1 MATRYSSIF
10 SGASTRPFATR
21 FTIGVA
27 TCVAAVLVAGCN
39 DPELEKQAA
48 FERQFNAVAAE
59 YAKTLG
65 DRPDLLS
72 ANPTDESIA
81 ALRSV
86 ADRAKALSGGSAGQ
100 QAAARSLAASVYRTT
115 ASIEIARAAWLES
128 GEEIVRGLAM
138 SASGLAAD
146 LESVAAAAEGMD
158 LSDARGAADGQK
170 TDGSRAMRA
179 LQDSVRQLE
188 GPANKLSADVSK
200 GTARLSE
207 LGQEVAV
214 LLRKARESSPS
225 AGFALVE
232 EAAAIKTEARKIS
245 RKTSDDSIDAES
257 MMAQSRLVNSALRA
271 AQGLQS
277 SASAALD
284 LLNGFEADIDGQ
296 AAKSREMAA
305 GLRRAADTL
314 MKSIADERAGAL
326 KAAYEAAASD
336 LATSASDAEGDAL
349 RNTLTCEDL
358 RMRVTQISGLG
369 AQGRMLMSAAGDA
382 SGKTAAGL
390 GELKSAAEAAI
401 TALKEKA
408 TAAAEQYANA
418 GEDPATAGLK
428 AYADGVKKMADGLT
442 VDKLI
447 MPPPI
452 EVKVA
457 AKPQGKNAGGASGR
471 SMSGG
476 ASAGAADLET
486 LIASLSSAGDN
497 PITGSQILIDAID
510 DSTPAGKAM
519 KSMMSAS
526 AKAMQPMM
534 EAMMEK
540 FGADSV
546 SKIGAEGGGAGAGGI
561 GNMTSA
567 AKMTN
572 LTKKSNDGQTAVY
585 TTEDGKDITFVK
597 TATGWKVDMLAGMDD
612 AQVDQMEQMAPM
624 MGMMIGPMKKAAES
638 IAAKIR
644 SGEIASADDVSA
656 AMQMEVMKSLGGG
669 GGGGGRRGQ

>member
-115 ASIEIARAAWLES
+115 ASIGIARAAWLES

-214 LLRKARESSPS
+214 LLRKARESSPA

-336 LATSASDAEGDAL
+336 LATSASDAESDAL

-442 VDKLI
+442 VDNLI

-519 KSMMSAS
+519 KSMM
-526 AKAMQPMM
+526 

-546 SKIGAEGGGAGAGGI
+546 SKIGAAGGGAGAGGI

-597 TATGWKVDMLAGMDD
+597 TATGWKVDMLAGMDE

-644 SGEIASADDVSA
+644 SGEIASAVDVSA

-669 GGGGGRRGQ
+669 GGRRGK

>member
-115 ASIEIARAAWLES
+115 ASIGIARAAWLES

-214 LLRKARESSPS
+214 LLRKARESSPA

-314 MKSIADERAGAL
+314 MKSIADE
-326 KAAYEAAASD
+326 AAASD
-336 LATSASDAEGDAL
+336 LATSASDAESDAL

-442 VDKLI
+442 VDNLI

-519 KSMMSAS
+519 KSMMSES

-546 SKIGAEGGGAGAGGI
+546 SKIGAAGGGAGAGGI

-597 TATGWKVDMLAGMDD
+597 TATGWKVDMLAGMDE

-669 GGGGGRRGQ
+669 GGRRGK